1 MENKEKDKK
10 SMEALKKT
18 AKVYGT
24 VSEEEVKKKFKD
36 DEEVTEELIEEDL
49 EEIEEET
56 EKVVEDKKENKP
68 YQRKD
73 RKAEERI
80 VHLANWVPKTKLG
93 IDVKNGKIKK
103 MDEILDNNQK
113 ILEDEVVDLLLPIKT
128 DLIAIGHAKGKFGG
142 GKRRAWRQTQRI
154 TQEGG
159 VMTFSAM
166 AIVGDENGHIGVGV
180 GKASE
185 TLPARD
191 KATRKAKLN
200 LIKIKRA
207 CSAFDCSCDD
217 THSIPF
223 EVSGKAG
230 SVRVTFIPA
239 PQGTGLVVASE
250 LKKLLKMAGIKD
262 IYSKTFGKKRTT
274 FNLIKAAMD
283 ALEKTN
289 RQ

>member
-1 MENKEKDKK
+1 ME
-10 SMEALKKT
+10 SLKKT
-18 AKVYGT
+18 AKAYGT
-24 VSEEEVKKKFKD
+24 VSEEEVKTKFEDDKEVLKD
-36 DEEVTEELIEEDL
+36 ILEEEDL
-49 EEIEEET
+49 VEIEKE
-56 EKVVEDKKENKP
+56 VVEEKKEIKP

-73 RKAEERI
+73 RKVEERI
-80 VHLANWVPKTKLG
+80 AHLAGWVPKTKLG
-93 IDVKNGKIKK
+93 KDVRNGKIKK
-103 MDEILDNNQK
+103 IDEILDSNQK
-113 ILEDEVVDLLLPIKT
+113 IIEDEIVDLLLPIKT

-166 AIVGDENGHIGVGV
+166 AIVGDENGHIGIGV
-180 GKASE
+180 GKAAE

-200 LIKIKRA
+200 LMKIKRA

-217 THSIPF
+217 PHSIPF
-223 EVSGKAG
+223 KVEGKAG
-230 SVRVTFIPA
+230 SVRVIFTPA

-274 FNLIKAAMD
+274 FNLIKAAID

-289 RQ
+289 KK